1 MSKLTQALTLVAL
14 AAPASASA
22 QSWTNSHPAAP
33 GWSIR
38 YSAAVAEESGQNQ
51 IFQFGGT
58 EGLSSSASVWRYH
71 RTNGWFVM
79 NNMPGGRHDTAAT
92 KVEIAGMDYVHLI
105 GGGVGGTAVTTTNW
119 RYDPSADSW
128 DTTSYAPM
136 PVAKANM
143 EAVTAPNGLI
153 YVFGGNNA
161 SGSATYSSMH
171 IYDPI
176 ANVWSSGPTMP
187 RARRNFA
194 AIKDCDGYI
203 YLYGG
208 SANSLPI
215 AEVDC
220 FDTVSN
226 AWVANNP
233 HTGGA
238 LPNMLTP
245 RDNVAGALGR
255 NGRHYVTGGN
265 IASPVAVPMVEA
277 FNPYTNVWTS
287 EPSMLESRNA
297 HRVVGLGSR
306 VWVLGGY
313 RKIWPTTNKLES
325 FGALGLLGPCTDD
338 VGLLPPPIYG
348 QNFATAVALD
358 FASTFTGGVIRPGE
372 SHYFSCEVSQGVKTF
387 IDIDTGEQQH
397 PLTASVFNNVQEL
410 VFEGPADRGVL
421 LDLPGVTDAIYTIVL
436 SNGHGIGSSGYDL
449 YVSSTND
456 ARPIGEVYCTAAVPN
471 STGDPS
477 GIRAVGLAS
486 AEANSVQLQV
496 VSLPPQNFGFF
507 LVAPEAGRIV
517 SPGGSAG
524 ILCLTGFQIG
534 RYDGN
539 ILNSGANGEVQLN
552 IDTGNIAGNPSF
564 AVQPGQRLY
573 FTYWHRDVDPVSGA
587 TSNFSDGVCID
598 FR

>member
-1 MSKLTQALTLVAL
+1 MSKFTQALTLAAL
-14 AAPASASA
+14 SAPAFA

-33 GWSIR
+33 AWNIR
-38 YSAAVAEESGQNQ
+38 YSAAVAEAGGQNQ

-58 EGLSSSASVWRYH
+58 AGLSSSDSVWRYH

-79 NNMPGGRHDTAAT
+79 NNMPAARHDTAAT
-92 KVEIAGMDYVHLI
+92 MVEVGGMDYIHLF
-105 GGGVGGTAVTTTNW
+105 GGGAGGTGTTTTNW
-119 RYDPSADSW
+119 RYDASTDSW
-128 DTTSYAPM
+128 DSTSYAPM

-161 SGSATYSSMH
+161 SGSVTYSSMH
-171 IYDPI
+171 IYDPV
-176 ANVWSSGPTMP
+176 ANTWTNGPAMP

-194 AIKDCDGYI
+194 AIKDCDGFI

-208 SANSLPI
+208 SASSMPI

-226 AWVANNP
+226 VWISSNP
-233 HTGGA
+233 HTTWP
-238 LPNMLTP
+238 LLDMPTP

-255 NGRHYVTGGN
+255 NGRHYITGGN
-265 IASPVAVPMVEA
+265 SAGPVAVPMVESYDPY
-277 FNPYTNVWTS
+277 FNTWTT

-306 VWVLGGY
+306 IWVLGGY
-313 RKIWPTTNKLES
+313 RKIWPTTNQLES
-325 FGALGLLGPCTDD
+325 FGPLGYYGACADD
-338 VGLLPPPIYG
+338 VAPLPPPIFSTT
-348 QNFATAVALD
+348 FASAVALD
-358 FASTFTGGVIRPGE
+358 FASTFTGGTIDPGV
-372 SHYFSCEVSQGVKTF
+372 SHFFSYEASQGIKTF
-387 IDIDTGEQQH
+387 IDIDTGDQQNQ
-397 PLTASVFNNVQEL
+397 LMVSVFDQNQQL
-410 VFEGPADRGVL
+410 ISEGPARRGVL
-421 LDLPGVTDAIYTIVL
+421 LDPQGAPNARYTIMI

-456 ARPIGEVYCTAAVPN
+456 SRPIGEVYSTPAVPN
-471 STGDPS
+471 STGSPS

-486 AEANSVQLQV
+486 AAANSIQLQV
-496 VSLPPQNFGFF
+496 TSLPPQNFGFF
-507 LVAPEAGRIV
+507 LVSPEAGRIV

-524 ILCLTGFQIG
+524 VLCLTGFQIG
-534 RYDGN
+534 RYNGN
-539 ILNSGANGEVQLN
+539 IVNSGANGEVQLT
-552 IDTGNIAGNPSF
+552 IDTGNIPGNPAF
-564 AVQPGQRLY
+564 AAQPGQRLY
-573 FTYWHRDVDPVSGA
+573 FTYWHRDIDPIAGA

>member
-1 MSKLTQALTLVAL
+1 MSKLTHALTLACL
-14 AAPASASA
+14 TAPAFA
-22 QSWTNSHPAAP
+22 QSWTNSHPTAP
-33 GWSIR
+33 GWNIR
-38 YSAAVAEESGQNQ
+38 YSAAVAEEAGQNQ
-51 IFQFGGT
+51 IFQFGGVA
-58 EGLSSSASVWRYH
+58 GLSSSAEVWRYH
-71 RTNGWFVM
+71 RTNGWLVL
-79 NNMPGGRHDTAAT
+79 NNMPSGRYDTAAAS
-92 KVEIAGMDYVHLI
+92 VEIGGMDYVHLL
-105 GGGVGGTAVTTTNW
+105 GGGVGATSAGTSNW
-119 RYDPSADSW
+119 RYDPSTDSW
-128 DTTSYAPM
+128 DSTSYAPM

-161 SGSATYSSMH
+161 SGSTVYSSMH
-171 IYDPI
+171 VYDPV
-176 ANVWSSGPTMP
+176 ADTWSNGPTMP

-194 AIKDCDGYI
+194 AVKDCDGYI

-208 SANSLPI
+208 SSSSTPI

-226 AWVANNP
+226 VWLTNNP
-233 HTGGA
+233 HTGG
-238 LPNMLTP
+238 LFPNMLTP
-245 RDNVAGALGR
+245 RDSVAGALGR
-255 NGRHYVTGGN
+255 NGKHYITGGN

-277 FNPYTNVWTS
+277 FNPYTNAWTT

-348 QNFATAVALD
+348 HNAATAVALD
-358 FASTFTGGVIRPGE
+358 FASTFTGGIIGPGE
-372 SHYFSCEVSQGVKTF
+372 SHFFSCEILQGVKTF
-387 IDIDTGEQQH
+387 IDINTGTQQH
-397 PLTASVFNNVQEL
+397 QLIASVFDEAQNL
-410 VFEGPADRGVL
+410 VTEGPADNGVL
-421 LDLPGVTDAIYTIVL
+421 LDLQGVTDAIYSIVL
-436 SNGHGIGSSGYDL
+436 TNGHGIGSSGYDL

-456 ARPIGEVYCTAAVPN
+456 PRPMGEVYCTAAVPN

-477 GIRAVGLAS
+477 GIRAVGLTS
-486 AEANSVQLQV
+486 AAANSVLLQV
-496 VSLPPQNFGFF
+496 VSLPPQHFGFF
-507 LVAPEAGRIV
+507 LVSPEAGRIV

-524 ILCLTGFQIG
+524 ILCITGFQIG

-564 AVQPGQRLY
+564 AALPGQQLY
-573 FTYWHRDVDPVSGA
+573 FTYWHRDMDSVGAA
-587 TSNFSDGVCID
+587 TSNFSDGICID